1 MSDESN
7 VEDEEFIEEQAQVAY
22 HTHEVEESAQNSMD
36 FLAGLALPEVCNIPF
51 PPVFLNIWAMLTLA
65 LCKTT
70 RDFSKYA
77 IGLPRGHGKTIVL
90 KILILYMILFTRKKF
105 ILVICASAGLAE
117 NILADVKDM
126 LDSDNIKAVFGN
138 WNDHKEKDTN
148 DLKKFHFR
156 GRDIILAGA
165 GSGSTLRGLNLKFA
179 RPDAILCDD
188 MQTKEQAGSE
198 IQSVALM
205 KWFTGTLMKAKSP
218 TGCTFM
224 YVGNMYPDVKLG
236 GSGSKLYAC
245 ILRNLENNPN
255 WKSWI
260 VGAILAD
267 GTAIWEELQPIDQ
280 LLEELEDDILMGC
293 AEVFYS
299 EVLNDPTCGNGRHFD
314 ISKLPEYTE
323 DDDLEIGNFIMI
335 DPSLG
340 KKKSDAQQVGL
351 FYVFAGSPVP
361 VCMGM
366 KCMQVSAP
374 KLVELVL
381 AWALEEGVPL
391 ILGETVAYQE
401 TLLQWFDYQ
410 CKEKGIEGIN
420 FRGMSAKGASKNARI
435 IQMFKSLMEGNL
447 KLNPKIL
454 SLVLAQISTFD
465 PLSQNNTD
473 DILDVLA
480 YGSEVPITYPEEL
493 LLPYAYDIDGRG
505 EQGVVEDNCA
515 F

>member
-1 MSDESN
+1 MSDTQDNAEYA
-7 VEDEEFIEEQAQVAY
+7 EDQAQVAY

-36 FLAGLALPEVCNIPF
+36 FLGGLALPEVCNIPF
-51 PPVFLNIWAMLTLA
+51 PPVFLNVWSMLTSA
-65 LCKTT
+65 VMQTG

-90 KILILYMILFTRKKF
+90 KLLILYIILFTRKKF
-105 ILVICASAGLAE
+105 ILVVCASVGNAE
-117 NILADVKDM
+117 NILADVADM
-126 LDSDNIKAVFGN
+126 LDSDNIKSVFGN
-138 WNDHKEKDTN
+138 WNEHKEKDTN

-156 GRDIILAGA
+156 GRDIILAGI
-165 GSGSTLRGLNLKFA
+165 GSSSTLRGLNLKFA
-179 RPDAILCDD
+179 RPDVMICDD
-188 MQTKEQAGSE
+188 MQSKEQAASE
-198 IQSVALM
+198 IQSMALIR
-205 KWFTGTLMKAKSP
+205 WFVGTLLKSKSP

-224 YVGNMYPDVKLG
+224 YVGNMYPDLKLG
-236 GSGSKLYAC
+236 GSGSRLYTC
-245 ILRNLENNPN
+245 ILRNLQNNPN
-255 WKSWI
+255 WKSWL
-260 VGAILAD
+260 VGAILSD
-267 GTAIWEELQPIDQ
+267 GTALWEELFPIDQ
-280 LLEELEDDILMGC
+280 LLDELEDDILMGC

-299 EVLNDPTCGNGRHFD
+299 EVLNDPTCGSGKHFD

-323 DDDLEIGNFIMI
+323 DDDLVVGKFIMI

-366 KCMQVSAP
+366 KNMQVSAP

-391 ILGETVAYQE
+391 ILGEVVAYQE
-401 TLLQWFDYQ
+401 TLLQWFEYQ
-410 CKEKGIEGIN
+410 CKEKHIEGIN
-420 FRGMSAKGASKNARI
+420 FRGMPAHGNKNSRI
-435 IQMFKSLMEGNL
+435 IRMFKQLMEGTL
-447 KLNPKIL
+447 KINSKIL
-454 SLVLAQISTFD
+454 SLVLTQISAFD
-465 PLSQNNTD
+465 PLKQTNTD

-480 YGSEVPITYPEEL
+480 TGAEVPITYPEEL
-493 LLPYAYDIDGRG
+493 LLPYAYDMDGRG